1 MNNTTLHFVRGGLSF
16 VLLFVI
22 SWSYSQ
28 ISYSTYH
35 QKNNTSKLNFNPVL
49 FVADS
54 ITKHF
59 DIQSFAL
66 ETNLNFRYSDLIQKG
81 TGDLADS
88 LVLDFNRFRK
98 ALDNNNYLGISG
110 EVLLFQFGLVSNP
123 EDYEVDD
130 EINKLSLIHISEPT
144 RP

>member
-1 MNNTTLHFVRGGLSF
+1 MNNRTLHFVRGRLSI

-22 SWSYSQ
+22 SSSYSQ

-35 QKNNTSKLNFNPVL
+35 QKNNTLKLHFNPVL

-54 ITKHF
+54 ITKHI

-81 TGDLADS
+81 TGNLADS
-88 LVLDFNRFRK
+88 IVLDFNRFRK
-98 ALDNNNYLGISG
+98 ALGNKNYLSICG
-110 EVLLFQFGLVSNP
+110 EVLLVQFGFVRTAN
-123 EDYEVDD
+123 EYKVDN
-130 EINKLSLIHISEPT
+130 EIKTQRSK
-144 RP
+144 R